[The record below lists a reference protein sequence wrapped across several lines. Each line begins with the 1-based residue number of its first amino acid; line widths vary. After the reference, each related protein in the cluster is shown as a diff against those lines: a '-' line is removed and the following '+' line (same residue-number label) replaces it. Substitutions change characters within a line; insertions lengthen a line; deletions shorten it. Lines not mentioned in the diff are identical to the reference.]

1 MPEDFFIKIGIV
13 GKFTD
18 ADLELISEGR
28 GNINFIIKCEL
39 KVCFDFNCISFLWNL
54 TSISL
59 NSEKRIARRW
69 TYLDFISSTLL
80 SK

>member
-39 KVCFDFNCISFLWNL
+39 KVCFYFNCISFL
-54 TSISL
+54 
-59 NSEKRIARRW
+59 
-69 TYLDFISSTLL
+69 
-80 SK
+80 